1 MESILSFKSEEYQLH
16 RYPKTLD
23 KSLKAW
29 NNADLLALDY
39 LYNHTADNIHIFN
52 DRFGIFNTV
61 LKYKSCTIIWTY
73 ASQKKAIK
81 LNFGNNNGNTE
92 LKFKSPLD
100 QLGKVKL
107 AVVKI
112 PKSLELF
119 ELFLQQ
125 IHKASTSNTEIVCA
139 FMTKYFSASFLKIAG
154 HYFEEVTQT
163 KAWKKARL
171 LILKRP
177 KALINYKDLLKT
189 ISWKEKKLKQ
199 YYGVFSS
206 GNIDVGTQFLLE
218 HLELLQGEYTILDL
232 ASGNGI
238 IAHEILQRK
247 NNKVSV
253 TLIDDFNLAIASSK
267 INITSPEAQ
276 FICDDTIMDLPKH
289 YFDMVISN
297 PPFHFE
303 YENNIEITLNLFNQV
318 KTCLKEGGRFLLVA
332 NKHLNYKTH
341 LSVIFSMVKEVA
353 INKKFVI
360 YECK

>member
-1 MESILSFKSEEYQLH
+1 MESILSFQSEEYQLH

-39 LYNHTADNIHIFN
+39 LYNHTIDDVHVFN
-52 DRFGIFNTV
+52 DRFGVFNTV
-61 LKYKSCTIIWTY
+61 LKHKSCTIIWTY

-81 LNFGNNNGNTE
+81 LNFENNGSTG

-100 QLGKVKL
+100 QLSKVEL

-125 IHKASTSNTEIVCA
+125 IHKASVSNTEVVCE
-139 FMTKYFSASFLKIAG
+139 FMTKYFSASFLKIAEY
-154 HYFEEVTQT
+154 YFEEVTQT

-189 ISWKEKKLKQ
+189 IYWKEKELKQ

-206 GNIDVGTQFLLE
+206 GNIDLGTQFLLK
-218 HLELLQGEYTILDL
+218 HLALLEEEYTILDL

-238 IAHEILQRK
+238 IAHEIVQRK
-247 NNKVSV
+247 KNKVSV

-276 FICDDTIMDLPKH
+276 FICDDGIIDLPRH
-289 YFDMVISN
+289 HFDVVISN

-318 KTCLKEGGRFLLVA
+318 KTCLKGGGRFLLVA

-353 INKKFVI
+353 VNKKFVI